1 MVILRQG
8 LTLEQFLELP
18 ERKPALEYAADG
30 TVTQKVSPKGQHSR
44 LQFKIAEWFN
54 RQTESRRL
62 ALALPELRTTYAGAS
77 YVPDVAVY
85 RWERI
90 PRTPDGEIADD
101 FWEPPDVAIEILSPR
116 QALAGLVRRC
126 QWYVDHGVRIAL
138 LVAPR
143 DRAITVLRP
152 GASPRTLSGRDT
164 VQLDELIPALA
175 LGVEEVFALLS
186 LD

>member
-1 MVILRQG
+1 MAILRQG

-18 ERKPALEYAADG
+18 ECKPALEYAADG
-30 TVTQKVSPKGQHSR
+30 EVTEKVSPKGQHSR

-54 RQTESRRL
+54 RQTEPRRL

-77 YVPDVAVY
+77 YVPDVAIY

-90 PRTPDGEIADD
+90 PRTPTGEIADD
-101 FWEPPDVAIEILSPR
+101 FFEPPDVAVEILSPR
-116 QALAGLVRRC
+116 QALDGLVRHC
-126 QWYVDHGVRIAL
+126 QWYVDHGVRLAL

-143 DRAITVLRP
+143 DRAIVVFRP
-152 GASPRTLSGRDT
+152 GASQHTLGGRDV
-164 VQLDELIPALA
+164 VQLDELLPGLT
-175 LGVEEVFALLS
+175 LVVEEVFALLS